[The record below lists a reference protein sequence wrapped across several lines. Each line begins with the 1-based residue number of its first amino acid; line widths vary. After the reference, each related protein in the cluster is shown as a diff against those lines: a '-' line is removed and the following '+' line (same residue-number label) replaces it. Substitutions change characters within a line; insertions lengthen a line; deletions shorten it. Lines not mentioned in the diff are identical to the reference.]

1 VAAGADGVHL
11 GQDDLPVESARRVVG
26 GLALIG
32 GSAHDLDEAARNQ
45 AAGCD
50 YCGVGRFAAS
60 GTKPEASEGGPGLVR
75 AMATAFPQWPQL
87 VIGGVDLQNIDQVI
101 AAGGCGVAMSA
112 AICGADDPA
121 GVVADVRNRL
131 QQAVESFASTASGSV
146 R

>member
-1 VAAGADGVHL
+1 
-11 GQDDLPVESARRVVG
+11 RRVVG

-32 GSAHDLDEAARNQ
+32 GSAHDLDEAARNH

-60 GTKPEASEGGPGLVR
+60 GTKPDAVEGGPGLVQ
-75 AMATAFPQWPQL
+75 AMAAAFPRWPQM
-87 VIGGVDLQNIDQVI
+87 VIGGIDLQNIDQVI
-101 AAGGCGVAMSA
+101 ASGGRGAAMSA

-131 QQAVESFASTASGSV
+131 QQAVESVASMAPGSV
-146 R
+146 G